1 MVRNN
6 GRGCY
11 TNEML
16 QEVEKAIQQ
25 QQESIR
31 SSSGDM
37 SQEEIREEAEN
48 RVYNILKM
56 AAGVTTGLLL
66 GALLGVPGMI
76 ANVVK
81 MPRTLKI
88 PASAVVT
95 GVATQGEL
103 PTTGVKL
110 DTVAQL
116 AATAGAI
123 GGGCIGY
130 READKADSII
140 EAVVN
145 TAEAPGVL
153 AVEAGRTL
161 TNPEI

>member
-6 GRGCY
+6 SGDCY

-25 QQESIR
+25 EEERIR
-31 SSSGDM
+31 SSSRNM

-76 ANVVK
+76 ANVAK
-81 MPRTLKI
+81 ILRALKYQQV
-88 PASAVVT
+88 P
-95 GVATQGEL
+95 
-103 PTTGVKL
+103 
-110 DTVAQL
+110 
-116 AATAGAI
+116 
-123 GGGCIGY
+123 
-130 READKADSII
+130 
-140 EAVVN
+140 
-145 TAEAPGVL
+145 
-153 AVEAGRTL
+153 
-161 TNPEI
+161 

>member
-1 MVRNN
+1 
-6 GRGCY
+6 
-11 TNEML
+11 
-16 QEVEKAIQQ
+16 
-25 QQESIR
+25 
-31 SSSGDM
+31 M

-81 MPRTLKI
+81 MLRTLKIPVKI

-110 DTVAQL
+110 DTVARL
-116 AATAGAI
+116 AATAVAI
-123 GGGCIGY
+123 GGGAIGY
-130 READKADSII
+130 CEADKADSII
-140 EAVVN
+140 EAVMN
-145 TAEAPGVL
+145 TAEGLGVL

-161 TNPEI
+161 TNPETERVNHLEKDEHISRHV